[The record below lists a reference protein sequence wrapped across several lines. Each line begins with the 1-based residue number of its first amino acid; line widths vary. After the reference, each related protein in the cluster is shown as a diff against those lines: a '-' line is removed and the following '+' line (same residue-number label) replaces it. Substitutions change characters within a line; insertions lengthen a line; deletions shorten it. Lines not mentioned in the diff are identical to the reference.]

1 MMTIELTWQTVV
13 TGAAIIAAIG
23 AICSNIAKGVRWLDR
38 QKAQDAEIKSIKDEQ
53 KLLVY
58 GVLACLKGLKEQGCD
73 GVVTDAISSIE
84 KHLNKVAHS

>member
-1 MMTIELTWQTVV
+1 MTINFTWQTVI
-13 TGAAIIAAIG
+13 TAAAVVAALGAIG
-23 AICSNIAKGVRWLDR
+23 TNIAKGIRWLDR
-38 QKAQDAEIKSIKDEQ
+38 QKSQDAEIKSIKDEQ